1 MHNNDVVEVSV
12 ETTYALRRQLLRQD
26 RRDLAL
32 RMPDDDLPGVIHLAV
47 LDELGE
53 ATAVVTLTPSRP
65 DFAVRQ
71 PAYRL
76 RQMAVRPD
84 RARQGLG
91 SALFV
96 AAVSRLRARGVATLW
111 AETRDSSVDFYLKNG
126 MHVVSGRH
134 HIVGDVAYTDMTI
147 DLTDPNG
154 HPPPE

>member
-12 ETTYALRRQLLRQD
+12 EATFALRRQLLRQG

-47 LDELGE
+47 LDDFGDP
-53 ATAVVTLTPSRP
+53 AAIVTLTPSQP
-65 DFAVRQ
+65 DFAARQ

-84 RARQGLG
+84 RARQGTG
-91 SALFV
+91 SALFA

-111 AETRDSSVDFYLKNG
+111 AEARDSSVDFYLKNG

-134 HIVGDVAYTDMTI
+134 HIVGSVAYTDMTI
-147 DLTDPNG
+147 DLTRAERAPTA
-154 HPPPE
+154 